1 MAYGNSDYPDLP
13 QLKSINK
20 DDLDTLKAWWG
31 AFVNELHKRDS
42 ASFVGAANGRP
53 FYNLT
58 TVSIN
63 RDFDVSAAT
72 LAQTKVFLG
81 TLASDLKNKGIIS

>member
-1 MAYGNSDYPDLP
+1 MAYGNSDYPSLP
-13 QLKSINK
+13 ELVSLSPT
-20 DDLDTLKAWWG
+20 DLDLLRNWWG
-31 AFVNELHKRDS
+31 NFVNELHKRDS
-42 ASFVGAANGRP
+42 GSFVGAANGRP

-81 TLASDLKNKGIIS
+81 TLATDLKNKGIIS